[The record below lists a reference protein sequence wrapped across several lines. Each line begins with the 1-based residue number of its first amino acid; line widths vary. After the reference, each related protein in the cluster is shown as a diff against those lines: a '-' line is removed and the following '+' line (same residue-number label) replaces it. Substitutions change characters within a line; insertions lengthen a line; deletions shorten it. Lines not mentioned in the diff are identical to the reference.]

1 MAPLLL
7 SLGLLIAGFCQAM
20 PTSLDAHNVARQNPS
35 VEVIYQFPPTMAPE
49 NTILRRNGQMLV
61 TCLTCNVLS
70 QVDPE
75 LGPDQEH
82 RTVFTF
88 PDAVIDVLGIDELS
102 PDVFAVA
109 VGQVDISDPLNITS
123 NLIRGP
129 TGMWIVDLRDYQAPA
144 YDSSLVRAHR
154 VGGASLGG
162 LFDGVAVINHEKGL
176 VAATDF
182 VEGNIWLVDIPNNR
196 TTVLVNSLLLSASG
210 GSLSSTLLANGL
222 KYKENKLYF
231 TGTVTG
237 TYGYVPVDLNTG
249 RATGPIKV
257 IYNYGFA
264 LDDFNY
270 GPTGNVYF
278 TTFADPDG
286 GVIRRNAGTSDGQ
299 YGSEKI
305 LDYFA
310 TNSVVARNKGGN
322 CELLMTVFLQF
333 QVVRATVP
341 GPC

>member
-35 VEVIYQFPPTMAPE
+35 VEIIYQFPPTMAPE

-75 LGPDQEH
+75 LGPDQER

-222 KYKENKLYF
+222 KNL
-231 TGTVTG
+231 
-237 TYGYVPVDLNTG
+237 
-249 RATGPIKV
+249 R
-257 IYNYGFA
+257 
-264 LDDFNY
+264 
-270 GPTGNVYF
+270 
-278 TTFADPDG
+278 
-286 GVIRRNAGTSDGQ
+286 IRPR
-299 YGSEKI
+299 
-305 LDYFA
+305 
-310 TNSVVARNKGGN
+310 R
-322 CELLMTVFLQF
+322 
-333 QVVRATVP
+333 P
-341 GPC
+341 